1 MSPDLLGR
9 SSKLFFDDEVLN
21 KERFAEGMLASLL
34 SLGPVMMLF
43 GDTIEKSGTFDSLLV
58 CLFKDLSAINGLESK
73 EGAIKL

>member
-58 CLFKDLSAINGLESK
+58 CLFRDLSAINGLESK

>member
-1 MSPDLLGR
+1 MSPDLLGG

-34 SLGPVMMLF
+34 SLGPVMILF

>member
-9 SSKLFFDDEVLN
+9 SSKLFFDDEVLR

-58 CLFKDLSAINGLESK
+58 CLFRDLSAINGLESK